1 MNGDSEQ
8 SEELSESR
16 QRHENKSQSI
26 RDITEAI
33 KDGDEKHVERLNVLA
48 DLLSDLNTTFERMVE
63 LVTQIRDSLK
73 KG

>member
-8 SEELSESR
+8 KGDHPESR
-16 QRHENKSQSI
+16 PQPENKLQSI

-48 DLLSDLNTTFERMVE
+48 DLLSDLNTTVERMVD
-63 LVTQIRDSLK
+63 LLT
-73 KG
+73 